1 MLADPAGSKKALNEL
16 IAARDEAVAA
26 TKAFGD
32 VKAKADE
39 LDQRAA
45 TLTGSETSSAERPR
59 SCRRA
64 VTGLAVHSR
73 FRSALQ
79 MLRLFQYR
87 LGPYREGPGCA
98 RTVGG
103 WPSVAIFFRGVV
115 AALVLNSGRDGG
127 RHHGLGGLAQP
138 SFRSASQDPVLL
150 GRGMTFVAE
159 HEFLVY

>member
-45 TLTGSETSSAERPR
+45 TLTGSETSLAERPR

-79 MLRLFQYR
+79 MLRLF
-87 LGPYREGPGCA
+87 
-98 RTVGG
+98 
-103 WPSVAIFFRGVV
+103 SVQAW
-115 AALVLNSGRDGG
+115 
-127 RHHGLGGLAQP
+127 
-138 SFRSASQDPVLL
+138 PVLHDQRFQRAL
-150 GRGMTFVAE
+150 LIASNRAKQ
-159 HEFLVY
+159 HAR